1 VSLTAYLKKR
11 LTDLLEEK
19 RVVVWYDGEAAFG
32 EIARTFKAP
41 NSTVILS
48 QESRLRSRRRADEI
62 LSQLNDAN
70 QTAQAKSANLLIY
83 CPWPRGRTEE
93 QRRDDLFESF
103 ALIGTAYG
111 DKEAEMFQSLA
122 RQALS
127 GRERE
132 IDRLFAEARPT
143 LSMIEGLG
151 KSIRYPLIQEALG
164 SDSLIEV
171 TTQLLCGKEP
181 AQELEAVTGA
191 SNELLRLLQTGLGFA
206 SASACHCFGINLG
219 TSWALRSVLG
229 VRLGFAGRITRS
241 ID

>member
-1 VSLTAYLKKR
+1 MSLTAYLKKR
-11 LTDLLEEK
+11 LADLLEEK
-19 RVVVWYDGEAAFG
+19 RVVVWYDGEGAFG

-48 QESRLRSRRRADEI
+48 QESRLRSRRQADEI
-62 LSQLNDAN
+62 LSQLNDTN

-93 QRRDDLFESF
+93 QRREDLFESF

-151 KSIRYPLIQEALG
+151 KSIR
-164 SDSLIEV
+164 
-171 TTQLLCGKEP
+171 
-181 AQELEAVTGA
+181 
-191 SNELLRLLQTGLGFA
+191 
-206 SASACHCFGINLG
+206 
-219 TSWALRSVLG
+219 
-229 VRLGFAGRITRS
+229 
-241 ID
+241 